1 MTEAK
6 DTYQP
11 SNFTSYGFKFSLLLH
26 GTLILWLIAHWATEA
41 FSNSKADEAHKN
53 LRPKKSIRVDV
64 VDLPSIKFNELHK
77 VDLTKEVEKASEK
90 DKPKE
95 IDLSPPKP
103 NPNAMVLPSD
113 KKVKKDKAVP
123 KTAAQKRLEEIQ
135 KTIRAEAKRQ
145 EILNKYK
152 QEQKQV
158 DTESRPAL
166 GGNIISKG
174 GSVQGDVAND
184 ADEFTAA
191 IQTHV
196 RKFWKAP
203 PWSAG
208 QNYKVRVVVKIAPN
222 GRVLSKMVSRSSGR
236 PEFDASA
243 LEAVEAA
250 DPFPPA
256 PEFFKRILMN
266 EGIEC
271 GFPE

>member
-1 MTEAK
+1 MN
-6 DTYQP
+6 
-11 SNFTSYGFKFSLLLH
+11 SN
-26 GTLILWLIAHWATEA
+26 
-41 FSNSKADEAHKN
+41 ADEASKN

-77 VDLTKEVEKASEK
+77 VDLTKEVEKPEEK
-90 DKPKE
+90 LKEVVVEAPKA
-95 IDLSPPKP
+95 
-103 NPNAMVLPSD
+103 NPNAMALPSD
-113 KKVKKDKAVP
+113 KTAKKDKTAP
-123 KTAAQKRLEEIQ
+123 KTDSQKRLEEIQ

-145 EILNKYK
+145 EILSKYK
-152 QEQKQV
+152 QEQKQDV
-158 DTESRPAL
+158 TDSRPAL

-174 GSVQGDVAND
+174 GSVQGEVAND
-184 ADEFTAA
+184 ADEFTATV
-191 IQTHV
+191 QTHV
-196 RKFWKAP
+196 RKFWRAP

-208 QNYKVRVVVKIAPN
+208 QNYKVRVVVKLAPN

-243 LEAVEAA
+243 LEAVQAA

-271 GFPE
+271 GFPD